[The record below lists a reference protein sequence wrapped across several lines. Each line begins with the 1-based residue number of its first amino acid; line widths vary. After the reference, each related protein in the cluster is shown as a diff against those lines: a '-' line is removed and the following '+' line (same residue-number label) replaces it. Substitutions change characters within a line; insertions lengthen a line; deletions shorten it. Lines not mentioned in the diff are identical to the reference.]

1 MKKLGKKN
9 WDDKREWICVSRVAP
24 AQEAEKLSDKA
35 KEKKQDEPSPRK
47 GYNEKSESGKKEV
60 FLT

>member
-47 GYNEKSESGKKEV
+47 G
-60 FLT
+60 